1 VFYNIFFILL
11 LVCFKVFDTDRDG
24 VLNFV
29 EIKQMVN
36 ILTFVAKESSNSNI
50 YKNIIADDI
59 IVELYN
65 RSTKKELESSSEVRY
80 LILK

>member
-1 VFYNIFFILL
+1 MFYNIFFILL